1 MALTNLNDLSVIL
14 QRFDRKTIRELKRKA
29 MVLFIR
35 RINALGKSVQR
46 RMNQATGNQSNKP
59 VFGAKVNRNK
69 TDGYIYGSYQNPAV
83 VSALFM
89 ELPSTDRRA
98 TVPHPVQIESDQWV
112 YARTNQRVLY
122 HLTPINPALR
132 VTLTDGYDAPDE
144 RLYFYRSP
152 RTNQIFAADKRFP
165 HTTHYVEVNY
175 GGTDLFSDQYDLDQ
189 IALDVWDTVINEM
202 E

>member
-1 MALTNLNDLSVIL
+1 MALTNFNDLTAIL

-35 RINALGKSVQR
+35 RINALGKDVKR
-46 RMNQATGNQSNKP
+46 RMDKQSNKP

-69 TDGYIYGSYQNPAV
+69 TDGYIYGSYQNPAA
-83 VSALFM
+83 VSQLFM

-98 TVPHPVQIESDQWV
+98 TVPHPVQIDADQWI
-112 YARTNQRVLY
+112 YTRTNQRVLY

-132 VTLTDGYDAPDE
+132 VTFADGYDAPDE
-144 RLYFYRSP
+144 LFYFYRSP

-165 HTTHYVEVNY
+165 HKTHYVEVNY
-175 GGTDLFSDQYDLDQ
+175 GGSDLFSDLYDLDQ